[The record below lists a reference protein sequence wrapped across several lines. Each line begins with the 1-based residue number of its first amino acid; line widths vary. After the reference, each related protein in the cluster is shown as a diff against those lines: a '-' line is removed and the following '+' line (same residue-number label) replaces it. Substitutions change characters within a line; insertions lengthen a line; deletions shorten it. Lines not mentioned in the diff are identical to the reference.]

1 MALTRKES
9 DRMHDSSSSVDS
21 ALLTAPQ
28 QGKIPRLRIA
38 VLVLFAALA
47 GTGFWMFGSELT
59 LSKLATREAAFR
71 QYQQDHPILI
81 YLVAFLIYVTV
92 TGLSLPGATPMSL
105 LLAWLFGFWRGLIL
119 VSLAS
124 TTGATVAF
132 LLSRCLFRQT
142 ITNRFGDKLEKFNAA
157 LQREGAC
164 YLFTLRLVPAVPF
177 FVINAVMGLTPIRVR
192 TFWWVSQLGMLPG
205 TIVYIYAGSRV
216 PHLQT
221 LADKGINAVFTAS
234 QTVQILTAFVL
245 LGLFPLVVRSLMKR
259 FASAPTP

>member
-1 MALTRKES
+1 MTQ
-9 DRMHDSSSSVDS
+9 
-21 ALLTAPQ
+21 PQ
-28 QGKIPRLRIA
+28 QAKSPWLRFGI
-38 VLVLFAALA
+38 LVLLAAAA

-71 QYQQDHPILI
+71 QYQIDHPILI

-119 VSLAS
+119 VSLGS

-132 LLSRCLFRQT
+132 LLSRYLFRQS
-142 ITNRFGDKLEKFNAA
+142 ITHRFGERLEKINST
-157 LQREGAC
+157 LQREGAF
-164 YLFTLRLVPAVPF
+164 YLFTLRLIPAVPF

-205 TIVYIYAGSRV
+205 TMVYVFAGSRV
-216 PHLQT
+216 PDLQT
-221 LADKGINAVFTAS
+221 LADKGIDAIFTTGQMAQFLS
-234 QTVQILTAFVL
+234 AFAL
-245 LGLFPLVVRSLMKR
+245 LGLFPLILRQLMKQISR
-259 FASAPTP
+259 STQA